1 MNFDIEGLL
10 VAYGVFVVALSA
22 HEGAH
27 ALVAKWGGDWTA
39 FNRGQASLNP
49 LPHMRREPAGMVVVP
64 ILTFLSGG
72 FMMGWASVPYHP
84 DWARRFPKRAALMAA
99 AGPTANLILVL
110 LSSWAIIWMCG
121 ECDWRLA
128 FRGWDEVVVSPDG
141 DPDLSTRALSMAW
154 IQNLLLVVFN
164 LIPVPP
170 LDGAAMLAGVL
181 PERLRGMWMTALA
194 DPRVAGFGL
203 IFVWLGFGRLWGP
216 ILSIAYGFLAG
227 LSS

>member
-1 MNFDIEGLL
+1 MNLDIEGLL

-39 FNRGQASLNP
+39 FSRGQASLNP
-49 LPHMRREPAGMVVVP
+49 VPHMRREPAGMVVVP
-64 ILTFLSGG
+64 ILTYVSGG

-99 AGPTANLILVL
+99 AGPAANAILVGISTL
-110 LSSWAIIWMCG
+110 IIVWACN
-121 ECDWRLA
+121 EAQWRLA
-128 FRGWDEVVVSPDG
+128 FRGWDELVVTEIG
-141 DPDLSTRALSMAW
+141 ATNLYTRALSMAW
-154 IQNLLLVVFN
+154 MQNLLLVAFN

-170 LDGAAMLAGVL
+170 LDGAAILGGMLPA
-181 PERLRGMWMTALA
+181 RLRSLWMTALA

-203 IFVWLGFGRLWGP
+203 LFVWLGFGKFWRP
-216 ILSIAYGFLAG
+216 ILSVAYGFLAG
-227 LSS
+227 LLS